1 MEGAAL
7 MKKIHGLLGEVAP
20 RVADELSKAL
30 VPAAT
35 VAFDNW
41 PVGNREKDIHS
52 KERVGIEYKIIGPTV
67 WMASLVN
74 RADYAVFIRRGSTA
88 RTFIFKRGASA
99 ADLAARRL
107 ADSLGKG

>member
-1 MEGAAL
+1 M
-7 MKKIHGLLGEVAP
+7 MKEIHKLLGEVAP
-20 RVADELSKAL
+20 RVAEELSRAL
-30 VPAAT
+30 VPAAA
-35 VAFDNW
+35 VAFENW
-41 PVGNREKDIHS
+41 PVGKVEKAQHS
-52 KERVGIEYKIIGPTV
+52 KELVGIEYKILGPTV

-107 ADSLGKG
+107 SDSLGKG